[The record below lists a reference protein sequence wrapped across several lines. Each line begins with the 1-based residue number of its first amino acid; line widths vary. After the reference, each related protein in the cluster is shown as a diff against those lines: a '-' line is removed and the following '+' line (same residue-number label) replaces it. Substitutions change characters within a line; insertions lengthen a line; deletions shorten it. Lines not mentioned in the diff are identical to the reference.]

1 MTSITEQLSSV
12 RSFRLFIRPLID
24 IIQPKGCW
32 IKPTYLAAQ
41 IVTEYLWVWLAG
53 FVMLVLYS
61 INFLLMRGWIG
72 ERRPEEPVENYELNA
87 IRDEGAAEEQL
98 RNEAERTKRVA
109 KKML

>member
-24 IIQPKGCW
+24 IIQCKGCW

-41 IVTEYLWVWLAG
+41 IVTEYLWVWLAA

-72 ERRPEEPVENYELNA
+72 EKKPEENYELTA
-87 IRDEGAAEEQL
+87 IRQEGAAEEQR